1 MIKVCSSDKYGNEV
15 WNEVHVK
22 YTVGEILGG
31 IAMFLLFALIAVILL
46 WIFIGMG
53 RIL

>member
-1 MIKVCSSDKYGNEV
+1 MIKRCSSDKYGNEV
-15 WNEVHVK
+15 WDEVHIEPTASNV
-22 YTVGEILGG
+22 LGG

-53 RIL
+53 RLL

>member
-1 MIKVCSSDKYGNEV
+1 MIKVCSTDENGREV
-15 WNEVHVK
+15 WNEVNVK

-31 IAMFLLFALIAVILL
+31 IAMFLVFALIAVVLL
-46 WIFIGMG
+46 WIFISIG